1 MFYFNSKKIK
11 QQLSSG
17 QTLLTGWTM
26 EKRLGAQ
33 LLTVFLTLRNHF
45 ILTVRGF
52 YHTFFINNFSGRF
65 LKILKCPDLLY
76 NVHTSSYENFK
87 TKFNCY

>member
-1 MFYFNSKKIK
+1 MSRNSKPRYV
-11 QQLSSG
+11 
-17 QTLLTGWTM
+17 LLQFEEDKTTIV
-26 EKRLGAQ
+26 KRTDVVDWLDYGKTIGRA
-33 LLTVFLTLRNHF
+33 TVDGVFTLRNHF

-76 NVHTSSYENFK
+76 
-87 TKFNCY
+87 